1 MDTAQLKQSAAEAAL
16 AYVERNSIIGV
27 GTGSTVNYFIAALA
41 KIKNTIDGAV
51 ASSVATEKQLK
62 TLGIPVCDLNSVD
75 MLSVYI
81 DGTDEFNEALCL
93 IKGGGAALTREKII
107 ATAARKFICIADQSK
122 KVESLGVEHPL
133 PVEVI
138 PMARSFVAR
147 QLVKLGGDPVFRQGV
162 TTDNGNVILDVYNLK
177 IMEPMKLEYQI
188 NQIPGVVENG
198 LFAHRIPEQL
208 LCATPTGVQVFK
220 PLE

>member
-1 MDTAQLKQSAAEAAL
+1 MDTSQLKQAAAEAAL
-16 AYVERNSIIGV
+16 SYVERNTIIGI

-41 KIKNTIDGAV
+41 KIKNMIEGTV
-51 ASSVATEKQLK
+51 ASSIATEKQLK
-62 TLGIPVCDLNSVD
+62 SLGIPIYDLNSVD
-75 MLSVYI
+75 AVAVYI

-93 IKGGGAALTREKII
+93 IKGGGGALTREKII

-122 KVESLGVEHPL
+122 KVASLGIEHPL

-138 PMARSFVAR
+138 SMARSFVAR

-208 LCATPTGVQVFK
+208 LCATTTGIQIFK
-220 PLE
+220 PL